1 MMITSPILRLYLQG
15 ETIEFKNRDIISATV
30 TQEISP
36 LGMELPAATADIS
49 VYTTNSD
56 FNPFSDARYFQ
67 ILKANT
73 QVDLIE
79 YVDGI
84 EKLISHFYIDEW
96 NNPSKDVIKFSLHDA
111 IGVMEN
117 INFDGVFYEQPTS
130 LSKILSDLEVYA
142 PCDIVV
148 DPELANI
155 ELKGYIKGNIT
166 LREALQQVCFAA
178 GAHPITQGIDYVLLR
193 PARLPNA
200 RAVFPVYYDDE
211 NAVYDDSNVR
221 YSDFIVYD
229 SITDL
234 EKLDRQ
240 ELVILQMVTGVELIT
255 HDYIKSDT
263 VETIFSDTLAPG
275 DYKIVYEKPYGDV
288 LVDGAGDIPEWIV
301 TEAGEVIVTE
311 DSGIY
316 PNVTIIGKTGAWQYG
331 PNSINLHIIIPSTV
345 TITGHP
351 YEDNTQ
357 ALMWNNPDAQQ
368 NYTEGAVYDASA
380 SKYDDPTVV
389 YWRLYSIM
397 AAPNAWRISDATL
410 VSKDVGQTVLDRI
423 VQYAQARHEQTITAL
438 ADKSIEAGMVY
449 LLDSLYNKK
458 IIAGAERISVNL
470 AGGNLKETRLVGTEE
485 LRG

>member
-1 MMITSPILRLYLQG
+1 
-15 ETIEFKNRDIISATV
+15 
-30 TQEISP
+30 
-36 LGMELPAATADIS
+36 MELPAATADIS

-73 QVDLIE
+73 PVDLIE
-79 YVDGI
+79 YVDGS
-84 EKLISHFYIDEW
+84 ENFISRFYIDEW

-117 INFDGVFYEQPTS
+117 INFDGVFYEQLTS
-130 LSKILSDLEVYA
+130 VSTIISNLRVYA

-148 DPELANI
+148 DQALSNV
-155 ELKGYIKGNIT
+155 ELKGYIKGNIS
-166 LREALQQVCFAA
+166 LRAALQQVCFAA
-178 GAHPITQGIDYVLLR
+178 GAQATTQGIDYVLLR
-193 PARLPNA
+193 PARLPSA
-200 RAVFPVYYDDE
+200 RAVFSVYYDDE
-211 NAVYDDSNVR
+211 NAVYDDLDVR
-221 YSDFIVYD
+221 YSDFIIDGV
-229 SITDL
+229 ITDL

-316 PNVTIIGKTGAWQYG
+316 PDVIIIGKTGTWEYG
-331 PNSINLHIIIPSTV
+331 PNSMNLHIIIPSTV

-357 ALMWNNPDAQQ
+357 ASVWSNPDAQQ